1 MSSDEF
7 KQEYAQKLTT
17 PDEAVKVV
25 KDGDWVAYGEFVT
38 IAPALDRAL
47 AKRRDE
53 LHDIHIES
61 CTLRFPT
68 EVYKADPERRVFDIN
83 DRSLTPY
90 SRKQGAY
97 YMVGSYE
104 ENIKA
109 MTMGHHRNVAFISV
123 CPMDKHGF
131 FNLSTTCSNSQALID
146 NCDHIIVEVN
156 KSLPYCCGGSTAS
169 FHISQVDAIVEGD
182 DQPLESLPAVVSSE
196 ADIQIA
202 KLIMNELEDGCCLQ
216 LGIGGIPNKVG
227 EYIVDSDIKDLGVHT
242 EMMMDA
248 FMKLYRAGKI
258 TNRNKAINKGQMV
271 YTFAMGSS
279 ELYEF
284 LDRNEAALK
293 FPSSYT
299 NDPYIIG
306 KNPKVFAINNCLH
319 VDLWSQV
326 SSESI
331 GTKQVSGVGG
341 QWDYIYGS
349 FLSEGGKG
357 FVCMNSTAKRKD
369 REGVEHVESRIV
381 ANFAPGTNVSVPRH
395 HTFYVVTEFGCKNM
409 KGLSTWERAEAII
422 SLAHPDFREGLIREA
437 EEFGIW
443 RHSNKI
449 DWA

>member
-1 MSSDEF
+1 MSFTNFEE
-7 KQEYAQKLTT
+7 EYQRKLTT
-17 PDEAVKVV
+17 PEEAVKVV
-25 KDGDWVAYGEFVT
+25 KDNDWVVYGEFVT
-38 IAPALDRAL
+38 ITPALDRAL
-47 AKRRDE
+47 AARKDE
-53 LHDIHIES
+53 LHNVHIEA
-61 CTLRFPT
+61 CTLRFPAKVS
-68 EVYKADPERRVFDIN
+68 EVDPNHEVFDIN

-131 FNLSTTCSNSQALID
+131 FNLSTTCSDSQALIG

-156 KSLPYCCGGSTAS
+156 KSLPRCLGGSTGS

-182 DQPLESLPAVVSSE
+182 NQPLESLPAVSSNE
-196 ADIQIA
+196 ADIKIA
-202 KLIMNELEDGCCLQ
+202 QLIMNELEDGCCLQ

-248 FMKLYRAGKI
+248 FMKLYKAGKI
-258 TNRNKAINKGQMV
+258 TNKHKAINKGQMV

-279 ELYEF
+279 ELYDF
-284 LDRNEAALK
+284 LDNNEAALK
-293 FPSSYT
+293 FPSNYT

-331 GTKQVSGVGG
+331 GSRQISGVGG
-341 QWDYIYGS
+341 QWDFIYGA

-369 REGVEHVESRIV
+369 KDGNEHIESRIV
-381 ANFAPGTNVSVPRH
+381 PNFAPGTNVSVPRH
-395 HTFYVVTEFGCKNM
+395 HTFYVVTEYGCKNM

-422 SLAHPDFREGLIREA
+422 SLAHPDFRDDLIKEA
-437 EEFGIW
+437 EKFGIW
-443 RHSNKI
+443 RQSNKI
-449 DWA
+449 DRF